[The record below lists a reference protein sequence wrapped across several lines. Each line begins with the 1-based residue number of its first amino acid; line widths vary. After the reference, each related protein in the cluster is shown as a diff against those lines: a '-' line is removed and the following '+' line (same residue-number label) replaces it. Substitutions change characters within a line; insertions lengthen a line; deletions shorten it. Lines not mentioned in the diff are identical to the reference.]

1 MWFGMVT
8 LFPELVASVMSWGV
22 VARASEQNLLSVEA
36 INPRQFTEDKHATV
50 DAKPYGGSPGML
62 LQPGPLAAAIAAS
75 KASATKALGDRAS
88 EVPVVYLSPQGR
100 RLDQA
105 LVQELSTKPGLIL
118 LFGRYEGVD
127 ERLVQESVDLEV
139 SVGDYVV
146 SGGEMPG
153 LTLID
158 AVARCLPGVLGNQA
172 SIECES
178 HLDGLLD
185 YPHYTRPENVAD
197 ASVTAVPP
205 ELLSGDHQKISEYRR
220 RTALKRTLARRPD
233 LLVGRVF
240 SPSDR
245 AHLQAILDE
254 SK

>member
-1 MWFGMVT
+1 MVGKPPWIGVLT
-8 LFPELVASVMSWGV
+8 LFPEMFEIALQGGVLQRSISAGHLQLELFNLRDFATNKHRNVDDRPFGGGAGMVLQYEPLV
-22 VARASEQNLLSVEA
+22 RALTA
-36 INPRQFTEDKHATV
+36 
-50 DAKPYGGSPGML
+50 AKS
-62 LQPGPLAAAIAAS
+62 
-75 KASATKALGDRAS
+75 SAPAN
-88 EVPVVYLSPQGR
+88 VPVVLMSPQGR
-100 RLDQA
+100 QFQQVDAVREA
-105 LVQELSTKPGLIL
+105 GGAGLIL
-118 LFGRYEGVD
+118 ICGRYEGLD
-127 ERLVQESVDLEV
+127 ERFVETWVEQEW
-139 SVGDYVV
+139 SVGDYVL
-146 SGGEMPG
+146 SGGELPA
-153 LTLID
+153 LTVID
-158 AVARCLPGVLGNQA
+158 AVARHIPGTLGN
-172 SIECES
+172 SKSVIDES